1 MKTFDSLLEELDRWN
16 FDGQEATLWWRDDD
30 AARVHPRLDQ
40 LLDILGQWDVPIS
53 LAVIP
58 GNTEKALADT
68 LAEHADLE
76 VLQHGILHRN
86 HAAKGEKKQEL
97 IVLPGENWQ
106 EELTA
111 ARRKLGDLFGHRAL
125 PVLVPPWNRIDER
138 MLPLLGRL
146 GYRGLSCYGPRVL
159 PQAGEDVWVINTHV
173 DLVDWKAG
181 RKFVGESAVLAQ
193 LIGHLRA
200 RRKELVDRAEP
211 TGILSHHLVHGE
223 DCFDFIRRLLGIL
236 DAHPAV
242 TWLSATR
249 VFQLRWR

>member
-1 MKTFDSLLEELDRWN
+1 MNPFDSLLEELDRWN

-30 AARVHPRLDQ
+30 AAKVHPLLDQ
-40 LLDILGQWDVPIS
+40 LLEILALWDVPAS

-58 GNTEKALADT
+58 AKTEKALADT
-68 LAEHADLE
+68 LAEYGNLE

-86 HAAKGEKKQEL
+86 HAEEGQKKQEL
-97 IVLPGENWQ
+97 IILPGEDWQ
-106 EELTA
+106 KNLVSA
-111 ARRKLGDLFGHRAL
+111 WRKLTGLFGHRAL

-138 MLPLLGRL
+138 MLPLLGSL
-146 GYRGLSCYGPRVL
+146 GYRGLSCYGPRAF
-159 PQAGEDVWVINTHV
+159 PQAEGDVWIVNTHV

-181 RKFVGESAVLAQ
+181 RKFVGEAAALAQ

-200 RRKELVDRAEP
+200 RREELVDRAEP

-236 DAHPAV
+236 DEHPAV

>member
-1 MKTFDSLLEELDRWN
+1 MKTFDSLLEELDQWN

-30 AARVHPRLDQ
+30 AAQAHPRLDQ
-40 LLDILGQWDVPIS
+40 LLEILGQWDVPVS

-58 GNTEKALADT
+58 GNMEKALADI
-68 LAEHADLE
+68 LAVHENLE

-86 HAAKGEKKQEL
+86 HAGKGEKKQEL
-97 IVLPGENWQ
+97 IVLPRDNWQ

-111 ARRKLGDLFGHRAL
+111 AWRKLAGLFEHRAL

-138 MLPLLGRL
+138 MLPLLGNL

-159 PQAGEDVWVINTHV
+159 PQADGDVWIINTHV
-173 DLVDWKAG
+173 DLVNWKDG
-181 RKFVGESAVLAQ
+181 RRFVGEAAALAQ
-193 LIGHLRA
+193 LIDHLRA
-200 RRKELVDRAEP
+200 RREGLVDRAEP

-223 DCFDFIRRLLGIL
+223 DCFDFIQRLLGIL
-236 DAHPAV
+236 DEHPAV

-249 VFQLRWR
+249 VFQLCWR